1 MKIKKLYTSS
11 QYRKSFKKLSIKT
24 QQTATEKLKIFQ
36 KDPFSPLI
44 KTHKLSGKLKNYWSF
59 SVDYSIRIMFEF
71 VDEESVGLI
80 DIGPHKIYKR

>member
-1 MKIKKLYTSS
+1 MKIKKLP
-11 QYRKSFKKLSIKT
+11 IKT
-24 QQTATEKLKIFQ
+24 QQIATEKLKIFQ
-36 KDPFSPLI
+36 KDPFRPLI